1 MASRKPTTIPE
12 VRRSLSE
19 DRIAPVY
26 LVLGQEDALRRHV
39 AEAFVDAFEQR
50 GDGPGTIDRIDGASV
65 SLADMIDAARSLSL
79 FAMAADGPARLV
91 WVSRFEHMDL
101 AQIDELSAYLSHP
114 VDTTCLVLEASKL
127 DKRKLAYKTVAAA
140 ATVVDCEPPRRE
152 SDVRRWLEGSARARG
167 HEIAADALEYMI
179 AMAGTSITALEQEL
193 EKAMLYVGDGGQIHA
208 NDLEGLLGRSRGYSV
223 FELTDA
229 LVRADPEGALRLLN
243 VLLDDGEEPSR
254 VLAMIAWITR
264 QLVIAHDV
272 AATGVS
278 RRQSMEAIGG
288 RWQQRG
294 AVLDRARRAARGP
307 LTDAIGACADTDLFI
322 KRLRDVRHGADRLR
336 PARGK
341 LEALC
346 RQICAA

>member
-1 MASRKPTTIPE
+1 M
-12 VRRSLSE
+12 SE
-19 DRIAPVY
+19 GRIAPVY
-26 LVLGQEDALRRHV
+26 LVLGQEAALRRHV
-39 AEAFVDAFEQR
+39 TEAFVDAFEQR
-50 GDGPGTIDRIDGASV
+50 ADGPGAIDRIDGANASI
-65 SLADMIDAARSLSL
+65 ADMIDAARSLSL

-91 WVSRFEHMDL
+91 WVSRFEHMEL
-101 AQIDELSAYLSHP
+101 AHIGELSTYLSHP
-114 VDTTCLVLEASKL
+114 VDATCLVLEASKL
-127 DKRKLAYKTVAAA
+127 DKRKVAYKTVAAA

-152 SDVRRWLEGSARARG
+152 ADVRRWLEGSAQARG
-167 HEIAADALEYMI
+167 YDIATDALDYMI

-193 EKAMLYVGDGGQIHA
+193 EKVMLYVGDGGQIRA
-208 NDLEGLLGRSRGYSV
+208 KDLEGLLGRSREHSV
-223 FELTDA
+223 FELTEA
-229 LVRADPEGALRLLN
+229 LVRADSGGALRLLN

-272 AATGVS
+272 AASGVS

-288 RWQQRG
+288 RWQHRG
-294 AVLDRARRAARGP
+294 AVLDRAQRAARGG
-307 LTDAIGACADTDLFI
+307 LTDAICACADTDLFI
-322 KRLRDVRHGADRLR
+322 KRLRDVRPGADRLR